1 MNTPPPTA
9 HAQMQ
14 AAGDLYQQAA
24 QALLLAYQR
33 NKEATRHHSQG
44 AYRAALHH
52 ARLSCE
58 HVAQAHERLEQALAL
73 SSGLSGL
80 AHDVQTPSAP
90 GGRRKDH

>member
-1 MNTPPPTA
+1 
-9 HAQMQ
+9 MQ
-14 AAGDLYQQAA
+14 TAGDLYQQAA

-73 SSGLSGL
+73 STRLSGQT
-80 AHDVQTPSAP
+80 HDALTPVTHGVP
-90 GGRRKDH
+90 RKDH